1 MHGYLSNNEKEML
14 RRKYKYD
21 AKDIT
26 HNMMCTYEE
35 GTGDCQVQVLFI
47 PYKCK

>member
-1 MHGYLSNNEKEML
+1 MF

-21 AKDIT
+21 AKEIT

-35 GTGDCQVQVLFI
+35 GTGDCQVGCASSVPTRQFFPLCSVHN
-47 PYKCK
+47 K